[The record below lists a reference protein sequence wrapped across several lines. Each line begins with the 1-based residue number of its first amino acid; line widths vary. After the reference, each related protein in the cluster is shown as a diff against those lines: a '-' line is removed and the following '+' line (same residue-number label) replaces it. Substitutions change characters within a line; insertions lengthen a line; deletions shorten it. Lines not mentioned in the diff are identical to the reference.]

1 MFDELNEIFVVKID
15 VLESKNAS
23 PESTQ
28 CAKVNPSD
36 EKDNQWDTQCNG
48 ILLP

>member
-36 EKDNQWDTQCNG
+36 EKDNQRDNQMKSF
-48 ILLP
+48 